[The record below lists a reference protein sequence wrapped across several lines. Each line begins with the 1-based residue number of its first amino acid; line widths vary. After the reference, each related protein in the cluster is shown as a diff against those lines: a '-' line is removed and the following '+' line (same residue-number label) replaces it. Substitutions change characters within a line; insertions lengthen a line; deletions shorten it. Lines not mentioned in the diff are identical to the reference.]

1 MHPLRNLA
9 LLLGRFMAAAVFV
22 FDAYLIVKEPDAAAA
37 FITQIGLP
45 GHVAGVPLV
54 MVLALCQ
61 FVGAI
66 MLVFGFWTRFAALCF
81 AAFCGATAVLVH
93 HNFGSTSETIQAGKD
108 IAIAGGF
115 LFLFGSGPGRWS
127 IDGRRGG
134 L

>member
-1 MHPLRNLA
+1 LRNLA

-22 FDAYLIVKEPDAAAA
+22 FDAYLIVKEPDSAAA

-66 MLVFGFWTRFAALCF
+66 MLVCF
-81 AAFCGATAVLVH
+81 AAFCVATAVLVH